1 MRKGMHTSKVL
12 WHRSTHMK
20 KRNQSINHFQNGFWF
35 VWIMVSGCSNVWR
48 PGTWYTGFSGRTS
61 SSVWA
66 TWRHIYS
73 SSLNLLENW
82 SSRLEDTLNLHTIL
96 CHRSK
101 EVHGPVDIIDSLYGL
116 KHDCFS
122 SMTIFSSLSEIMAL
136 NLSISLLFSSCAGES

>member
-1 MRKGMHTSKVL
+1 MSGD
-12 WHRSTHMK
+12 
-20 KRNQSINHFQNGFWF
+20 QGPDIQGFLEELPHQF
-35 VWIMVSGCSNVWR
+35 EQ
-48 PGTWYTGFSGRTS
+48 
-61 SSVWA
+61 A
-66 TWRHIYS
+66 WRHIYS

-96 CHRSK
+96 CHRSE